1 MDLFRTKAIGT
12 DVHGETGLLRTLGAG
27 DLVLLGIGA
36 IIGALY
42 AAGHRPDKI
51 QEITATTTWRDVVD
65 LSLRSGLMKGD
76 RLHDLLEGRPDAVG
90 AEPLAQFAVIF
101 DNAVVNDGNPC
112 LFIDGTVGLESRRCP
127 DDIVAMPVARF
138 LYGIHQRDMLLINT
152 GRLPVHIGFIVK
164 HIEHLNFIQALHK
177 DTTVAPTLAFTFD
190 DQRAA
195 PFDVELVAFEM
206 LARFNIALT
215 GLDCHGTLFY
225 GPSGRL
231 V

>member
-1 MDLFRTKAIGT
+1 RDWSSEVCSSDLASVYKQHIPLVNAIKKP
-12 DVHGETGLLRTLGAG
+12 G
-27 DLVLLGIGA
+27 DWHSYD
-36 IIGALY
+36 II
-42 AAGHRPDKI
+42 
-51 QEITATTTWRDVVD
+51 
-65 LSLRSGLMKGD
+65 
-76 RLHDLLEGRPDAVG
+76 
-90 AEPLAQFAVIF
+90 
-101 DNAVVNDGNPC
+101 
-112 LFIDGTVGLESRRCP
+112 GTVGLESRRCP